1 MFAWRCSSPRRNA
14 TCDAADAAERKRY
27 CAFRGLPALCRALRL
42 CPETKGAMEITRC
55 PPSNPCAHLRLLSC
69 GERQVA
75 LRSAHAV
82 MTCTVHPLR
91 CASVPP
97 TCCAPFRL
105 PTAWTALWRYVM
117 VRGGESMIASGT
129 HRQRAHG
136 NTVTSLPGTPS
147 RGVLHYACRVGH
159 FAGQRK
165 HLAAMPERI
174 ATLCACHD
182 RRCGCLQF
190 FLKKLA

>member
-1 MFAWRCSSPRRNA
+1 
-14 TCDAADAAERKRY
+14 
-27 CAFRGLPALCRALRL
+27 
-42 CPETKGAMEITRC
+42 
-55 PPSNPCAHLRLLSC
+55 
-69 GERQVA
+69 
-75 LRSAHAV
+75 

-105 PTAWTALWRYVM
+105 PAAWTALWRYVM

-147 RGVLHYACRVGH
+147 R
-159 FAGQRK
+159 
-165 HLAAMPERI
+165 
-174 ATLCACHD
+174 
-182 RRCGCLQF
+182 RRSALCLQGGA
-190 FLKKLA
+190 LRWATEAPCCHA